1 MKRLRQ
7 TLLACLLGLST
18 AASADPLTDFSR
30 DLTSLQG
37 RFDQQVFDANGS
49 LREQSSG
56 AVAMAVPRQFRW
68 DYQQPFEQ
76 SIVADGEHIWIYDP
90 DLEQVTVRNQAA
102 DEASSPLM
110 VLADPALLA
119 ARFKVEQEAEA
130 KGLSWFRLSPNSADD
145 APFETCRLG
154 FAGNELRVMELKDQ
168 LGQLTVMQFSAW
180 QRNGGLRDGL
190 FRFAPPPGV
199 DIVGELGDSAEVVP
213 LRQE

>member
-1 MKRLRQ
+1 MKRTCQ
-7 TLLACLLGLST
+7 NLLACLLVVTTS
-18 AASADPLTDFSR
+18 ANADPLTNFSR

-37 RFDQQVFDANGS
+37 RFDQQVFDVNGG

-76 SIVADGEHIWIYDP
+76 TIVADGEHIWIHDP

-119 ARFKVEQEAEA
+119 ARFKVEQEADA
-130 KGLSWFRLSPNSADD
+130 RGLSWFRLTPNSVDD

-154 FAGNELRVMELKDQ
+154 FDGNELRVMELMDQ
-168 LGQLTVMQFSAW
+168 LGQRTVMQFSAW
-180 QRNGGLRDGL
+180 QRNAGLRDGL
-190 FRFAPPPGV
+190 FRFAPPPGA